1 MKIQCNECKYNPIGT
16 CEICGKE
23 VTYYNILHNNAPTW
37 CPLLKGGKN
46 GKGKRISKK

>member
-1 MKIQCNECKYNPIGT
+1 MKRQCNKCKHNPMGY
-16 CEICGKE
+16 CELCGRE
-23 VTYYNILHNNAPTW
+23 ITYHNILHNDAPTW